1 MVSQLNKFTPRIAD
15 LSSPLCELLN
25 IKNVW
30 TWDLRQDKAF
40 RDIKQELTK
49 PTVLALYSPEA
60 KTKVCADASTY
71 GLGTVL
77 LQQHQSDWKPITYT
91 SHAMNETEQRYSQ
104 IEKEVLA
111 IV

>member
-1 MVSQLNKFTPRIAD
+1 MVNQLSKFTPRIAD
-15 LSSPLCELLN
+15 LSSPLCELLS

-30 TWDLRQDKAF
+30 TWNLRQDKAF
-40 RDIKQELTK
+40 KDIKQELTK

-71 GLGTVL
+71 RLGAML
-77 LQQHQSDWKPITYT
+77 LQQHQSDWKPIAYAL
-91 SHAMNETEQRYSQ
+91 HAMNETEQRYSQ